1 MLVGL
6 GDMDKIKY
14 HDISD
19 QIPRYRCCNSI
30 VGMVMLMLSLNINYY
45 NVDIMTKWVKG
56 E

>member
-14 HDISD
+14 DISD
-19 QIPRYRCCNSI
+19 QIPRYRCSNNI
-30 VGMVMLMLSLNINYY
+30 VGLLTLMLSLNINYY
-45 NVDIMTKWVKG
+45 NVDIMIKLVKG